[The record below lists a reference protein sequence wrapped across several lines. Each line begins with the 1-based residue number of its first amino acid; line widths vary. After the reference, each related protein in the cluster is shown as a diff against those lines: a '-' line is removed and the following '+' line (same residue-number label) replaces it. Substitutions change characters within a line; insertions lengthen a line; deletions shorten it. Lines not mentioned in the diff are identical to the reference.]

1 MRHTTISGHH
11 QAHDVEAA
19 VFWIFAGIIVV
30 IAFSEVLALLAIGFA
45 VVTAAWWISRRLE
58 RRGASSDWE
67 TAPVT
72 RLHRAP
78 SRRHDQNEASH
89 SSWIGPSAA

>member
-11 QAHDVEAA
+11 RAHDVEAA

-45 VVTAAWWISRRLE
+45 IVTAAWWISRHLE
-58 RRGASSDWE
+58 RRAATSDFE
-67 TAPVT
+67 AAPVT
-72 RLHRAP
+72 RLLPAASGH
-78 SRRHDQNEASH
+78 HDVGETSH
-89 SSWIGPSAA
+89 ASWIGPSAA